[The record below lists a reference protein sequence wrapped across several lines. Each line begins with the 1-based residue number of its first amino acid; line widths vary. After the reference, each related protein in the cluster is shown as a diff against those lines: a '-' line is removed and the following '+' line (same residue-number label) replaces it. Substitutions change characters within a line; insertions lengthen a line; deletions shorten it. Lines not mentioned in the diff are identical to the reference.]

1 MSEEKQEYGNLKDE
15 FRSLGENLK
24 DMINAAWESDERKTL
39 QGELEEGM
47 QELGNVLNEFAAN
60 FQAGEVGQSIRHE
73 VDEISERVR
82 SGELEDKARQEILK
96 ALKIINGELEKASQK
111 FSEAETDAEANPE

>member
-24 DMINAAWESDERKTL
+24 DMINAAWESDERRTL